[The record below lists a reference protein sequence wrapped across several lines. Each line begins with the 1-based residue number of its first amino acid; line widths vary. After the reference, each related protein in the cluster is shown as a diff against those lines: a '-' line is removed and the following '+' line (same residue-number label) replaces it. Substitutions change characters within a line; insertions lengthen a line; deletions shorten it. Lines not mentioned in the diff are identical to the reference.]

1 MKLTIR
7 SKSKAADMYKAIDG
21 QPPKSWAY
29 CVVHVL
35 TRKLGLAFALGHV
48 RTRAVC
54 RMEELDHTCMH
65 VA

>member
-1 MKLTIR
+1 
-7 SKSKAADMYKAIDG
+7 MYKTMDG

-29 CVVHVL
+29 CVVHFL

-54 RMEELDHTCMH
+54 QMEELDHTCMH